1 MNVTSASIFVLP
13 TAAVLDLPVHLSANY
28 ADFLVQLIATGNGG
42 HVITINAEMA
52 MLARRESSLARL
64 IMKADLVVPDG
75 AGVVWALQRQGKLV
89 RRCAGV
95 DLVEAVL
102 ENIAQSGKRVYF
114 LGAAPGVAARAVERW
129 SKALPGLQVCGF
141 RDGFFKEQDQE
152 RLSAELQSAH
162 PDLLLVGLGVPRQE
176 YWIDAMRKY
185 LPRTV
190 FVGVGG
196 SFDIWSGTK
205 ERAPQWL
212 RDNYL
217 EWLYRLYKEPWRAK
231 RMLALPKFALAV
243 LKGN

>member
-1 MNVTSASIFVLP
+1 MLP
-13 TAAVLDLPVHLSANY
+13 TAVVLDLPVHLSANY
-28 ADFLVQLIATGNGG
+28 AEFLVQLIAVGNGG

-52 MLARRESSLARL
+52 MLARQEHALSQL
-64 IMKADLVVPDG
+64 ISKADLVVPDG
-75 AGVVWALQRQGKLV
+75 AGVVWALQRQGKQV

-102 ENIAQSGKRVYF
+102 KKIAQSGKRVYF
-114 LGAAPGVAARAVERW
+114 LGAAPGVAALVAERW
-129 SKALPGLQVCGF
+129 SAALPGLEVCGF
-141 RDGFFKEQDQE
+141 RDGFFKSQDQE
-152 RLSAELQSAH
+152 NLVAELQTAR

-176 YWIDAMRKY
+176 YWIDEMRKY
-185 LPRTV
+185 LPSTV

-205 ERAPQWL
+205 ERAPKWL
-212 RDNYL
+212 RENYL

-243 LKGN
+243 LKGA